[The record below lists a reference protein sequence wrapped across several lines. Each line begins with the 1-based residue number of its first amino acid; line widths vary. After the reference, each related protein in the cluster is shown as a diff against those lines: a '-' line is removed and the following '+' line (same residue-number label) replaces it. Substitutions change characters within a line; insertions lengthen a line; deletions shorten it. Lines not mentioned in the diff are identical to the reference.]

1 MENIKNNINNLT
13 NLWTIASK
21 PFNGFATDH
30 LISYCQINNAEWPN
44 RIWATQQLSVDII
57 QNIKEISE
65 NSNANLRFVNFENLE
80 VNNTTIIESLGFKLT
95 SSLPGMSLK
104 LNQYI
109 PQSTRINLKMV
120 TNKAEAKKW
129 SSIFKEAFGYL
140 ISAETVLKSMDKI
153 KYYIIYDKKTVIGT
167 IILHQTNNIAGIH
180 SLGVLPDMR
189 GKGYAKEIMHFILN
203 EALKQGATL
212 ATLQAS
218 SIAKKMYE
226 NLGFKIDF
234 TMNNYKLKTQ

>member
-1 MENIKNNINNLT
+1 MKNIKNNVNNLT

-21 PFNGFATDH
+21 SFNGFATDH

-44 RIWATQQLSVDII
+44 RIWTTQHLSVDII
-57 QNIKEISE
+57 QSIKEISE

-80 VNNTTIIESLGFKLT
+80 ANNTNLIESLGFKLT

-104 LNQYI
+104 LNQYF
-109 PQSTRINLKMV
+109 PKSTRVKLKMV
-120 TNKAEAKKW
+120 KTKAEAKKW

-140 ISAETVLKSMDKI
+140 ISAETVLKSMHKTN
-153 KYYIIYDKKTVIGT
+153 YYLIYDQKIVVGT
-167 IILHQTNNIAGIH
+167 IILHYTNNIVGIH

-203 EALKQGATL
+203 EAIKQGATL

-218 SIAKKMYE
+218 SIVKKMYE
-226 NLGFKIDF
+226 KLGFKTDF
-234 TMNNYKLKTQ
+234 TMNNYELKTL